1 MPDTLR
7 GPFESET
14 QFQQFRLAT
23 EEEMADLGR
32 PVRVERLVDA
42 EGRIFARIVPLGAA
56 PPVVAPPVV
65 VPPIVVSPPVV
76 VPPPVEPR
84 VNPDLPPT
92 PPVPGLDG
100 PDPPPAG
107 PPGAFVAAR
116 RTLQTTVLYIDGAGR
131 EVLRQGGSRSWRNNN
146 PGNIRKGDFARNAG
160 AIGDDGAFAIFA
172 DHAAGFAALIALL
185 KSASYASRTLREAI
199 FRYAPPSE
207 NDSERYLR
215 FVTGR
220 TGIDPDQVLG
230 SLPVAQLRRLGDAIQ
245 AMEGWNEGAE
255 RPNLPAS
262 GRRAA
267 SPAPPGRRMS
277 GWSSPSAR
285 RRCPSASA
293 PPGPTRRRTPASSSI
308 SASAPPGTS
317 PATRPTGAPPS

>member
-23 EEEMADLGR
+23 EEEMADLGL

-107 PPGAFVAAR
+107 PPDPADHRALYR
-116 RTLQTTVLYIDGAGR
+116 RGGAG
-131 EVLRQGGSRSWRNNN
+131 
-146 PGNIRKGDFARNAG
+146 G
-160 AIGDDGAFAIFA
+160 AA
-172 DHAAGFAALIALL
+172 
-185 KSASYASRTLREAI
+185 
-199 FRYAPPSE
+199 
-207 NDSERYLR
+207 
-215 FVTGR
+215 
-220 TGIDPDQVLG
+220 
-230 SLPVAQLRRLGDAIQ
+230 
-245 AMEGWNEGAE
+245 
-255 RPNLPAS
+255 
-262 GRRAA
+262 
-267 SPAPPGRRMS
+267 PGRLAVLAEQQPGQHPEGRFR
-277 GWSSPSAR
+277 AQR
-285 RRCPSASA
+285 R
-293 PPGPTRRRTPASSSI
+293 GDRR
-308 SASAPPGTS
+308 
-317 PATRPTGAPPS
+317 